1 MIPFFKNSTTS
12 PLYER
17 LPTCHLL
24 IHKII
29 KNTKL
34 NKNYDKKK
42 LCKKH
47 NKEMKNSYL
56 NGLLYFGS

>member
-42 LCKKH
+42 IMQKTQ
-47 NKEMKNSYL
+47 
-56 NGLLYFGS
+56 